1 MKKKISIGIVIFLAL
16 SLFILYGRIQSNDRF
31 SYVEEDGTLKIPKSE
46 SDAIIKELNE
56 IKPFIET
63 LHAKDPMNGFSNGSS
78 ISALSKDGVK
88 EIYVQLSSLPVCV
101 NDEQGYQNLQNKQ
114 IAEAYLD
121 DLKKQTDSRFT
132 CYTILKSGGLMR
144 KDFIS
149 EKGEHYLIVSHLDF
163 ENDQLT
169 AKISYG
175 KTITDITYDEYGY
188 VSYHIQLPKK
198 IVEYAGLAY
207 DGFRIDPLKEE
218 LREYNQK
225 YIYPI
230 SYDCNNL
237 FLTDW
242 NQDSIEQLE
251 FSDLL
256 KYLYVLDTDEP
267 FIGSNYPANKAQY
280 IREIDAA
287 FFEHLFMKYFNI
299 DQKLLRKL
307 TCFDDVTN
315 TYSWLELTCGASHYI
330 QPKLYPEVIDAEK
343 NQDQL
348 ILTVR
353 ATGYE
358 KGTPVVFT
366 HKVTIQL
373 YEDGSFRYIANKI
386 IGSQDNQVQ
395 EYQSVYPCSLNK

>member
-1 MKKKISIGIVIFLAL
+1 
-16 SLFILYGRIQSNDRF
+16 
-31 SYVEEDGTLKIPKSE
+31 
-46 SDAIIKELNE
+46 
-56 IKPFIET
+56 
-63 LHAKDPMNGFSNGSS
+63 
-78 ISALSKDGVK
+78 
-88 EIYVQLSSLPVCV
+88 
-101 NDEQGYQNLQNKQ
+101 
-114 IAEAYLD
+114 
-121 DLKKQTDSRFT
+121 
-132 CYTILKSGGLMR
+132 MR

-175 KTITDITYDEYGY
+175 KIITDITYDEYGY

-207 DGFRIDPLKEE
+207 DGFRLDPLKEE

-267 FIGSNYPANKAQY
+267 FIGSDYPANKTQY

-315 TYSWLELTCGASHYI
+315 TYTWLELTCGASHYI

-373 YEDGSFRYIANKI
+373 YDDGSFHYIANKI
-386 IGSQDNQVQ
+386 IGSQDNQVP